1 MDILE
6 RVASSVEKQ
15 EMVEYD
21 NEPLLDVLNSYKKL
35 DRDRGL
41 IDFRKVEELY
51 FRLKEKVK
59 NPQRIR
65 VFDDGTTIFCDGKR
79 IDGLTPTP
87 KRLIVAMVR
96 KGYMDLY
103 EMAQAIWNDSDT
115 SRKTIQAT
123 ICQLNRILLKQNIP
137 FLIERRSYDGV
148 YELVFLENPKN

>member
-51 FRLKEKVK
+51 FRLKERVK

-79 IDGLTPTP
+79 IDGLTKTQ
-87 KRLIVAMVR
+87 KRLIITMIR
-96 KGYMDLY
+96 KDYWDI
-103 EMAQAIWNDSDT
+103 EDIAEQVWHDSDT
-115 SRKTIQAT
+115 SRATIQNA
-123 ICQLNRILLKQNIP
+123 ICSLNKILAMKHFP
-137 FLIERRSYDGV
+137 CLIQRKFQGGYALIFSW
-148 YELVFLENPKN
+148 NPKN